1 LLTAVEDACVQ
12 HSLADKSL
20 GTAVALNIDGGDR
33 QLGDHHHAIG
43 YVKFRIAVGG
53 KPVLVLLRLHN
64 AGNPTGNSGRVRL
77 VESPWVEKS
86 VTYKSRPKLGKVLAK
101 IGPVTEN
108 QTVEL
113 PLELH
118 LKDNQELSLAI
129 EPTGCDGVNYIT
141 REGGKPAELVV
152 EYIK

>member
-1 LLTAVEDACVQ
+1 MQ
-12 HSLADKSL
+12 HSSLDENL

-53 KPVLVLLRLHN
+53 KPALALLRLHN
-64 AGNPTGNSGRVRL
+64 AGNPTGNSGQIRL
-77 VESPWVEKS
+77 VESSWGEKS

-108 QTVEL
+108 QSVKPPLL
-113 PLELH
+113 PSWMKQMSPRLL
-118 LKDNQELSLAI
+118 
-129 EPTGCDGVNYIT
+129 P
-141 REGGKPAELVV
+141 
-152 EYIK
+152 